1 MPRRSPCGSRSA
13 SRTRSSLPARLRPES
28 GSRSGS
34 RSSDPA
40 RQRWTSSSTAP
51 TPRCTRRSGCLR
63 QYPPEPIYV
72 ANAARARSAKA
83 ANGVVWRKLAVLEHR
98 ELQLRP
104 VAFVLVHERARGRLD
119 DVVNVHGNAAGMRP
133 EACVDLFGRHKL
145 VHDGG
150 RPMQERAELGSLV
163 GVELGNASHVT
174 LRLDEQCPDPE
185 RPDAV

>member
-104 VAFVLVHERARGRLD
+104 VAFVLVH
-119 DVVNVHGNAAGMRP
+119 
-133 EACVDLFGRHKL
+133 
-145 VHDGG
+145 DGG

-185 RPDAV
+185 RPDAVLDE